1 MYSTEEIDSL
11 DKLLPTPTLTVI
23 NPKSKAGLT
32 NLNNNEDSASKHS
45 QMSFDQYQALI
56 ASVPFAKLPCVI
68 DLIAIIGDSNAQLS
82 GKLLQGVNHLRAATT
97 SSSSSSTGGS
107 SSSSGGNSSSKDCND
122 AMKESIKVLLH
133 CSLLLVLYM
142 IMLMI

>member
-11 DKLLPTPTLTVI
+11 HKLLPTPTLTVI

-32 NLNNNEDSASKHS
+32 TPNNNEDSASKHS

-68 DLIAIIGDSNAQLS
+68 DLIAIIGESNAQLS

-97 SSSSSSTGGS
+97 SSSSSSSSTGGS
-107 SSSSGGNSSSKDCND
+107 SDGNSSNKECND
-122 AMKESIKVLLH
+122 AMKESIKVLHH
-133 CSLLLVLYM
+133 CFLLLELYM
-142 IMLMI
+142 FMLMI

>member
-11 DKLLPTPTLTVI
+11 HKLLPTPTLTVI

-32 NLNNNEDSASKHS
+32 TPNNNEDSASKHS

-68 DLIAIIGDSNAQLS
+68 DLIAIIGESNAQLS
-82 GKLLQGVNHLRAATT
+82 GKLLQGVNHLRAATS

-107 SSSSGGNSSSKDCND
+107 SSGGNSSNKECND

-142 IMLMI
+142 FMLMI

>member
-11 DKLLPTPTLTVI
+11 HKLLPTPTLTVI

-32 NLNNNEDSASKHS
+32 TLNNNEDSASKHS

-68 DLIAIIGDSNAQLS
+68 DLIAIIGESNAQLS
-82 GKLLQGVNHLRAATT
+82 GKLLQGVNHLRAATS

-107 SSSSGGNSSSKDCND
+107 SSGGNRSNKECND

>member
-11 DKLLPTPTLTVI
+11 HKLLPTPTLTVI

-32 NLNNNEDSASKHS
+32 TPNNNEDSASKHS

-68 DLIAIIGDSNAQLS
+68 DLIAIIGESNAQLS
-82 GKLLQGVNHLRAATT
+82 GKLLQGVNHLRAATS

-107 SSSSGGNSSSKDCND
+107 SSGGNSSNKECND